1 MVYFKQL
8 FYVNF
13 NLESMFTLLYEFSLQ
28 WWVDK

>member
-13 NLESMFTLLYEFSLQ
+13 NLEIMLTLLYEFSLQ